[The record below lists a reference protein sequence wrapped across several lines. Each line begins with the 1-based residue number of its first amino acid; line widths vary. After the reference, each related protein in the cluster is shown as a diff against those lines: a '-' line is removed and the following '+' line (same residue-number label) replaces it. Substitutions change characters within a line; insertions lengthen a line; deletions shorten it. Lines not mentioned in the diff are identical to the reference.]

1 MNGADNKMQQNA
13 NDEIEID
20 LVELFFELVAHWK
33 AIVVSTILAA
43 LAAALVSVYLMT
55 PMYESTSSLY
65 VLSKSTS
72 ITSLADVQLGTNLA
86 NDYVVV
92 AKSRPVLEQVIKN
105 LELDENYGALAGNIT
120 VNNPSNSRILEITV
134 KDSNPDRAKLITD
147 EVAKVVAAFIAEKMD
162 QDPPTIIQYG
172 YADGA
177 AVSPHK
183 TKNVILGAFAGMAV
197 SCVIVILV
205 YLLNDTIMTAE
216 DIEKKLGLNL
226 LGVVPFEEE
235 ITGHNKKKPERKK

>member
-1 MNGADNKMQQNA
+1 MQQNA

-33 AIVVSTILAA
+33 AIVLSTVLAA
-43 LAAALVSVYLMT
+43 VAAALVSVYLMT
-55 PMYESTSSLY
+55 PMYESTSALY

-105 LELDENYGALAGNIT
+105 LELEESYGALAGNVS

-134 KDSNPDRAKLITD
+134 KDSNPGRAKLITD
-147 EVAKVVAAFIAEKMD
+147 EIAKVVSAFIAEKMD

-172 YADGA
+172 YSDGA

-183 TKNVILGAFAGMAV
+183 TKNVILGAFAGMAL

-235 ITGHNKKKPERKK
+235 DTGHNRKVKKAGRKK